1 MGVMKEKFLEQVISL
16 ISSRFL
22 LTLITFILATY
33 LAMNNKISGSEFV
46 TLVVSIAGLYI
57 AGRSVTGI
65 LATKNNNGVKNG
77 AEKIPGNE

>member
-1 MGVMKEKFLEQVISL
+1 MKEKFLEQVISL

-22 LTLITFILATY
+22 LALIAFILATY
-33 LAMNNKISGSEFV
+33 LAMSNKISGSEFV

-65 LATKNNNGVKNG
+65 FATKNNNGVKNG
-77 AEKIPGNE
+77 AEKISGNE